1 MLQKIQHF
9 DKLVINYSKKL
20 QEHDIELNNQVYKKK
35 GNINPNQPKINKS
48 VNQ

>member
-1 MLQKIQHF
+1 MEVIKVFQNVMLQKIQHF

-35 GNINPNQPKINKS
+35 KQN
-48 VNQ
+48 